1 MLDEGGRLYG
11 WRGWSGGA
19 FQRQSG
25 FGLPQQSIPVFFF
38 FRSARIFC
46 IHPCFLVTWQTFRP
60 ADLPVLRV
68 CCLFNLVKG
77 AVSTYPG

>member
-25 FGLPQQSIPVFFF
+25 FGLPQQSTPVFLDILESFVTTLVS
-38 FRSARIFC
+38 RSLGR
-46 IHPCFLVTWQTFRP
+46 LS
-60 ADLPVLRV
+60 D
-68 CCLFNLVKG
+68 
-77 AVSTYPG
+77 